1 MTEDARS
8 DVLTLR
14 DYVAVLK
21 RRKWL
26 VAAVALLV
34 PLVAVLI
41 SLQKQ
46 ERYEASAKVLIG
58 IGETPQ
64 GSNQRVAPERLL
76 ATAAGLARAPELA
89 RRTLVAAGAPD
100 RSIEEFLRDS
110 NAAAEPNRDLVT
122 FRVNDSDP
130 ALAMRLATEYARQYI
145 LYRRTFGKGRYARET
160 GDAFLFGP
168 PIAPVK
174 VGPQTVRDG
183 SLGLGLGVILA
194 VVLAFLVDALAA
206 RVSSPEEIRA
216 RLGLPLLA
224 RLPKPT
230 RWLRRHHGLAM
241 LAEPGGHQAE
251 AFRSFRTNLDFFNLE
266 RGARTIM
273 VTSAIDKEGRSTSV
287 ANLAVALARQGRRV
301 ILVDLDLRRAALH
314 RFFGL
319 ADQPGVTDVVLGGVA
334 LQEALASIG
343 SAVSEADNS
352 AFKHNG
358 NGSVPHEGSLHVLT
372 AGSAPPNIGEF
383 VSSAGLT
390 QLLSSLVEHADVV
403 LIDGPPLLA
412 GGDAVALS
420 AKVDALVMVTRVDSL
435 RRPMLYEVQRVLDLC
450 GCGKLGF
457 VAVGTEVSNGPKH
470 SSRPPAPGLPRREW
484 QPVTSSEE

>member
-76 ATAAGLARAPELA
+76 ATNAALARAPEIA
-89 RRTLVAAGAPD
+89 RNTLVAAGAPD

-130 ALAMRLATEYARQYI
+130 ALAMRLVTEYARQYI
-145 LYRRTFGKGRYARET
+145 LYRRTFAKGRYARET
-160 GDAFLFGP
+160 GDAFLVGL

-194 VVLAFLVDALAA
+194 IVLAFLVDALAA
-206 RVSSPEEIRA
+206 RVGSPEEIKA

-266 RGARTIM
+266 QGARTIM

-301 ILVDLDLRRAALH
+301 ILVDLDLRRATLH

-334 LQEALASIG
+334 LQEALVSIG
-343 SAVSEADNS
+343 SAVSEADF
-352 AFKHNG
+352 AFGHNG

-372 AGSAPPNIGEF
+372 AGSSPPNIGEF

-390 QLLSSLVEHADVV
+390 QLLSSLVEYADVV
-403 LIDGPPLLA
+403 LIDGPPLLT

-420 AKVDALVMVTRVDSL
+420 AKVDALVMVTRVNSL
-435 RRPMLYEVQRVLDLC
+435 RRSMLYEVQRVLDLC
-450 GCGKLGF
+450 RCGKLGF
-457 VAVGTEVSNGPKH
+457 VAVGTEVSKGPKH

-484 QPVTSSEE
+484 QPVKSSEE